1 MFMIKLSPLIC
12 MVSSLDDTLII
23 VQKFACSEVMT
34 VYIYVHK
41 SVIYIDDTIVRV
53 VECGLFNFL
62 MLFTFVMLLV
72 YSRNK

>member
-1 MFMIKLSPLIC
+1 MFMFKLSPLIC
-12 MVSSLDDTLII
+12 MVSSLDVTLII
-23 VQKFACSEVMT
+23 VQKCVCSEVMT
-34 VYIYVHK
+34 LYIYVNK

>member
-12 MVSSLDDTLII
+12 MVSSLDDTLIV
-23 VQKFACSEVMT
+23 VQKCACSEVMT